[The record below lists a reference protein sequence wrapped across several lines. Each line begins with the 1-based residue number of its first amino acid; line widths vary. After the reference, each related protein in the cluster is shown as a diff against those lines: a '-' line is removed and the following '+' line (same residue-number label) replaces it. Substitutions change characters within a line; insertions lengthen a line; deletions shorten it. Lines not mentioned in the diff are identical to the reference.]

1 MEDLLPLLVF
11 AIISAISHL
20 VNKRK
25 ESREEVTWEQ
35 LEEMQN
41 REGASQDAGPAGPPP
56 IPAAQSPDSAPNSAL
71 EEFERMIREVR
82 SGSTTPQNDG
92 YRGDSPTTLPPES
105 SRPETPAPALGGQD
119 LSMDDSVFAAR
130 PAVNEALELA
140 RAENERARKDLEA
153 AREKA
158 DHIMEKAI
166 GGTQRGFISGLPTA
180 PASAGGLWGNHE
192 SVRQA
197 FIASVVFDRPLA
209 YKPKDTETL

>member
-25 ESREEVTWEQ
+25 ESREEVTWEE

-41 REGASQDAGPAGPPP
+41 REDSSQTTGPSGPPP
-56 IPAAQSPDSAPNSAL
+56 VPAAESQDNTNTPGSAL
-71 EEFERMIREVR
+71 EEFERMIREAR
-82 SGSTTPQNDG
+82 SGSALPRDDGHGGNTPT
-92 YRGDSPTTLPPES
+92 SLPPKS
-105 SRPETPAPALGGQD
+105 SRSDTPAPAIGGQD
-119 LSMDDSVFAAR
+119 LSMDDSSLAAA
-130 PAVNEALELA
+130 PTVNEALELA
-140 RAENERARKDLEA
+140 RAEKERARKDLEE

-158 DHIMEKAI
+158 DHLMEKVNGVSHPVPSHLSA
-166 GGTQRGFISGLPTA
+166 PTS
-180 PASAGGLWGNHE
+180 PGSLWVNPE

-209 YKPKDTETL
+209 YKSEDTETM